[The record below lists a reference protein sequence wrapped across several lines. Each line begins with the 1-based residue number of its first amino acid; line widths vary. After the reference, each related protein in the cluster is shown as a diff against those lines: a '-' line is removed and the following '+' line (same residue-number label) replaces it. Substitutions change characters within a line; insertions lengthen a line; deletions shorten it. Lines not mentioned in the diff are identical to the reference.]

1 MLGVDFEFRDLSLLR
16 ARNRKERNEAVKG
29 RIRHDCSTINFPAS
43 FREACHAPTFT
54 AGAGRAFCFMNW
66 INIQTATLRS
76 PQFIGSDPTA
86 RGTWLAVLGYCY
98 EQENGGKILGCIG
111 WKDRQWQQIC
121 GVTRN
126 EIDGSSSLMQWQ
138 GDDLCVWSYP
148 IETEDE
154 LKAKRAAGSKGGKA
168 RSQAK
173 IEAAR
178 ANGAKHNPSTTQAQP
193 KQPPNEIEKKGKEK
207 EKEAKAPVPVALTLS
222 SDEPAKPKP
231 AKREPIARNELLD
244 AFAQACGCNPRF
256 VTPKAWPQFGVAL
269 AEIKA
274 VCPEVT
280 AAELYRHA
288 ENYVT
293 HMSNAMLTPMAL
305 AKHWALCDKPNPR
318 APQPA
323 QESEFANAF

>member
-1 MLGVDFEFRDLSLLR
+1 
-16 ARNRKERNEAVKG
+16 
-29 RIRHDCSTINFPAS
+29 
-43 FREACHAPTFT
+43 
-54 AGAGRAFCFMNW
+54 MNW

-121 GVTRN
+121 GVTRA
-126 EIDGSSSLMQWQ
+126 EIDGSSYLMEWQ

-168 RSQAK
+168 RTQAK

-193 KQPPNEIEKKGKEK
+193 KQTPNEIEKKGKEI
-207 EKEAKAPVPVALTLS
+207 EKKTEASVPAALLVESPPDDCPFPPETAKKRQRNGMLDALAACGGADPLQVPPRAWSGIAKA
-222 SDEPAKPKP
+222 
-231 AKREPIARNELLD
+231 
-244 AFAQACGCNPRF
+244 
-256 VTPKAWPQFGVAL
+256 L
-269 AEIKA
+269 ADITA
-274 VCPEVT
+274 VCPLVT
-280 AAELYRHA
+280 PSEIARRSANYR
-288 ENYVT
+288 T
-293 HMSNAMLTPMAL
+293 HMSPDTILTPHAL
-305 AKHWALCDKPNPR
+305 SKNWALCDKPNPR
-318 APQPA
+318 APKPA
-323 QESEFANAF
+323 EQSEYNSDNAF

>member
-1 MLGVDFEFRDLSLLR
+1 
-16 ARNRKERNEAVKG
+16 
-29 RIRHDCSTINFPAS
+29 
-43 FREACHAPTFT
+43 
-54 AGAGRAFCFMNW
+54 MNW

-121 GVTRN
+121 GVTRA
-126 EIDGSSSLMQWQ
+126 EIDGSASLMQWQ

-193 KQPPNEIEKKGKEK
+193 KQAPNEIEKKGKEI
-207 EKEAKAPVPVALTLS
+207 EKKTEASVPAASSTEQADLPDFPPAPPPL
-222 SDEPAKPKP
+222 PKPKS
-231 AKREPIARNELLD
+231 EHD
-244 AFAQACGCNPRF
+244 AI
-256 VTPKAWPQFGVAL
+256 KDAL
-269 AEIKA
+269 AGCGGADPSQIVPSAWSGIGKALADIMA
-274 VCPEVT
+274 VCPQVT
-280 AAELYRHA
+280 PDEIARRSANYR
-288 ENYVT
+288 T
-293 HMSNAMLTPMAL
+293 HMSPDTILTPHAL
-305 AKHWALCDKPNPR
+305 SKNWALCDKPNPR
-318 APQPA
+318 YKPA
-323 QESEFANAF
+323 QESEFADAFEPDFQQHLHRINTTQQK